1 MCRKFEQFFWK
12 FKFSE
17 LDDLE
22 LEGPN
27 FELKI
32 PSQAF
37 LFDTFW
43 TYQQC
48 EHICQNIEVFF
59 NIWQKMKLLWP
70 FLWYWT
76 HLHFCKW
83 PTIEQINWPYCLL
96 RKSVCNWLQFRKLF
110 GTSCQSSALRSTRR
124 TSWIRSLTSRTS
136 WSWTTEWKNIQ
147 VWWGN
152 LDFALL
158 SLTYIRTRTRRLA
171 LGILRAILI
180 LL

>member
-1 MCRKFEQFFWK
+1 M
-12 FKFSE
+12 
-17 LDDLE
+17 
-22 LEGPN
+22 N
-27 FELKI
+27 TLKVQTL
-32 PSQAF
+32 SLKYQAF

-70 FLWYWT
+70 FLWYWA

-124 TSWIRSLTSRTS
+124 TSWIQSQTSRTS
-136 WSWTTEWKNIQ
+136 WSWTTKWKNIQ

-158 SLTYIRTRTRRLA
+158 SLTYIRTRSRRLA